1 MPQRERVSNFTGRA
15 VPRIEIGVGRA
26 AGGPKDTEAVKY
38 RSIGGDSGPGAG
50 SMREIRGC
58 VGLEQLPARGQ
69 VEQDGPAGWE
79 NMNFLVDC
87 LRTTERAVASGP
99 RPRCSQVKQ
108 SRSPNNW
115 VARAFFFLL
124 LRKHSVHNLV
134 PSLRLATDKKQ
145 VSLLVAL
152 GVISCTSC

>member
-1 MPQRERVSNFTGRA
+1 
-15 VPRIEIGVGRA
+15 
-26 AGGPKDTEAVKY
+26 
-38 RSIGGDSGPGAG
+38 
-50 SMREIRGC
+50 MREIRGC

-87 LRTTERAVASGP
+87 LRTTGRAVASGP

-115 VARAFFFLL
+115 LAHSRPRASIF
-124 LRKHSVHNLV
+124 
-134 PSLRLATDKKQ
+134 
-145 VSLLVAL
+145 SLLGNTVFTTL
-152 GVISCTSC
+152 FHRKNKSLC

>member
-1 MPQRERVSNFTGRA
+1 MPQRERVSNFTDRA

-115 VARAFFFLL
+115 LAHSRPRASIFFAFEETQC
-124 LRKHSVHNLV
+124 SQ
-134 PSLRLATDKKQ
+134 PCSTLATDKKNK
-145 VSLLVAL
+145 SL
-152 GVISCTSC
+152 C

>member
-108 SRSPNNW
+108 SRSPNNLLEHSRP
-115 VARAFFFLL
+115 RASIFSL

-134 PSLRLATDKKQ
+134 PSLTLATD
-145 VSLLVAL
+145 
-152 GVISCTSC
+152 